1 MAPSPSIKKLSS
13 GKARSDSS
21 GISKSKN
28 KSKTL
33 PSKRQKTKPLLAT
46 QPKKKRR
53 IYTEKELEIPKLNMI
68 TPIGVEKPRGKK
80 KGKVFVDDQ
89 VRSARS
95 HFGNKQLIVA
105 EY

>member
-1 MAPSPSIKKLSS
+1 MAPSPSKKLSG

-21 GISKSKN
+21 GVSKSKI
-28 KSKTL
+28 KFK
-33 PSKRQKTKPLLAT
+33 PPPPKRQKTKPSLVA

-95 HFGNKQLIVA
+95 HFGNNQLIAA
-105 EY
+105 EC